1 MFRVLS
7 CGQTYRNWPRRLR
20 KVTVLVLVLF
30 PISGL
35 ADEYCDAINGLADY
49 GIIGESGFTS
59 GNNSTINGEDIQ
71 CPPEDSD
78 CNGNTPTP
86 SGQLETVDED
96 FPALEPA
103 TFPTTGGDNLTNPKN
118 LQSGSYGTISVAK
131 QGKSDPLA
139 TFSGGTYKITE
150 LDLSGNDSTVI
161 LGAGDYFIDTLTMDN
176 KSRIETTGGAVRLFI
191 GTSMTSG
198 NQTFLNADGA
208 VSDFIVNLYPG
219 ASFKLGNGEKGKSDI
234 NFNGI
239 LYAPYP
245 DTTIDFGN
253 NNDIT
258 GAILSAG
265 TVNVGNNTNFDYS
278 EDVQNEVRDS
288 FGCEEVTEPDHIRI
302 SHDGQTSACAPQ
314 AILVQACADA
324 DCSVFFDGAINGTVQ
339 AGENQVDWSLAEN
352 SDSTSVSL
360 FIPFDGDQAGDSQ
373 TLSFT
378 TPDSTPLICSNTSSG
393 ETNVGSACDVTATRA
408 GFDFDIPDFVS
419 ATAQTDIVVAAT
431 RLDESQECTPLFA
444 NVDRTLGLSQTY
456 LDPGSGGQ
464 SLLINGDSI
473 PSGLE
478 LTFDGNGR
486 TTIPSVNYLD
496 AGRMALALRYE
507 GSEENDDAGTV
518 VIGSDNFIV
527 RPASF
532 GFTNTLCAGS
542 NSVTP
547 APGEPGGLNAFCR
560 AGEDFSLT
568 VQALNAVG
576 DVTPNFGREASPE
589 SATLSHSLTLPS
601 GGNSGTLSVLTAL
614 NFGTS
619 DGSPAGVAQVD
630 SLRWNEVGVITIDA
644 FTANYLGGI
653 GSVNGSSNP
662 IGRFVPAF
670 FSAVPSEPELLPY
683 CGNFSYQ
690 GQPMDFDLPPQVILE
705 ARNLAGGITGNY
717 RNDFF
722 RFLTPSIGSLSYT
735 ADTAPTGMAIAPET
749 PRGSLNLIADIDTA
763 TAGYDGHSLTL
774 SGEQLAFSRNATP
787 PSGSPFTSTVS
798 LSISPAALTDADGVC
813 VRDNAADT
821 DCNAALFDGM
831 PAPEQR
837 YGRLVLDNVYGP
849 ENINLPIPVRTEYWD
864 GSAYVTNAAD
874 SCTIV
879 NNAIAIT
886 ADPNN
891 LTPSAGGSGGDLA
904 NGQLP
909 VNELYWEPAGSVG
922 NVRYQYTNTPSW
934 LQFDW
939 DSSGTPRAP
948 DAVVSFGQYRG
959 HDRIISWEE
968 L

>member
-1 MFRVLS
+1 MLALLPVS
-7 CGQTYRNWPRRLR
+7 
-20 KVTVLVLVLF
+20 
-30 PISGL
+30 IL

-71 CPPEDSD
+71 CPPDDND
-78 CNGNTPTP
+78 CTGNTPTP

-103 TFPTTGGDNLTNPKN
+103 TFPTTGGQNLTNPKN
-118 LQSGSYGTISVAK
+118 LQSGSYGTISVAS

-161 LGAGDYFIDTLTMDN
+161 LSAGDYFIDTLTMDN
-176 KSRIETTGGAVRLFI
+176 KSRIETTGGTVRLFI

-265 TVNVGNNTNFDYS
+265 TVNVGNNTSFDYS
-278 EDVQNEVRDS
+278 EDVQNEVRNS
-288 FGCEEVTEPDHIRI
+288 FGCEEVTEPDHVRI

-314 AILVQACADA
+314 ALLVQACADA
-324 DCSVFFDGAINGTVQ
+324 DCSVFFNGAINGTVQ

-352 SDSTSVSL
+352 SDSTSVNL

-378 TPDSTPLICSNTSSG
+378 TPDPTPLICSNTSSG
-393 ETNVGSACDVTATRA
+393 ETNIGSACEVTVTRA
-408 GFDFDIPDFVS
+408 GFAFDIPDFVS
-419 ATAQTDIVVAAT
+419 ATAQTNVVIAAT
-431 RLDESQECTPLFA
+431 RLDENQECTPLFA
-444 NVDRTLGLSQTY
+444 NKDRTLALSQTY
-456 LDPGSGGQ
+456 LDPGVGSQ
-464 SLLINGDSI
+464 SLQIDGSII
-473 PSGLE
+473 PSEMALN
-478 LTFDGNGR
+478 FDNNGR
-486 TTIPSVNYLD
+486 ATIASVNYLD

-507 GSEENDDAGTV
+507 GSEKNGDAGTV
-518 VIGSDNFIV
+518 VIGSDNFAV
-527 RPASF
+527 RPDRF
-532 GFTNTLCAGS
+532 EFTDILCSSGS
-542 NSVTP
+542 TVTM
-547 APGEPGGLNAFCR
+547 APGEPGGLSAFCR

-568 VQALNAVG
+568 VQAVNAAG
-576 DVTPNFGREASPE
+576 NVTPNFGREASPE
-589 SATLSHSLTLPS
+589 SATLSHTLTLPS
-601 GGNSGTLSVLTAL
+601 GGNSGALAVPNVLT
-614 NFGTS
+614 FGTS
-619 DGSPAGVAQVD
+619 DGSPPGIAQVNG
-630 SLRWNEVGVITIDA
+630 LRWNEVGVLTIEADN
-644 FTANYLGGI
+644 ANYLSSVGA
-653 GSVNGSSNP
+653 VNGTSSP

-670 FSAVPSEPELLPY
+670 FTAAPSEPELLPY
-683 CGNFSYQ
+683 CGSFSYQ
-690 GQPMDFDLPPQVILE
+690 GQPMDFDLPPQVILQ
-705 ARNLAGGITGNY
+705 ARNLTGGATANY
-717 RNDFF
+717 RNEFF
-722 RFLTPSIGSLSYT
+722 RYVSPSLGSLTYT
-735 ADTAPTGMAIAPET
+735 ADTAPASIAITPET
-749 PRGSLNLIADIDTA
+749 PRGSLDLVADIDTT
-763 TAGYDGHSLTL
+763 TAGYDGHALTL
-774 SGEQLAFSRNATP
+774 NGEQLAFSRDATP

-798 LSISPAALTDADGVC
+798 LSISATALTDADGVC
-813 VRDNAADT
+813 VRDNATDT
-821 DCNAALFDGM
+821 DCNTALFDTM
-831 PAPEQR
+831 PAPQQR

-864 GSAYVTNAAD
+864 GNAFVTNAAD
-874 SCTIV
+874 SCTFVGTTID
-879 NNAIAIT
+879 IT
-886 ADPNN
+886 ADPDN
-891 LTPSAGGSGGDLA
+891 LNPSTGGSGGGLA
-904 NGQLP
+904 NGLLSA
-909 VNELYWEPAGSVG
+909 NDLYWEPAGAVG
-922 NVRYQYTNTPSW
+922 NVRYRYTNTPTW

-939 DSSGTPRAP
+939 DASGTPRAP
-948 DAVVSFGQYRG
+948 DAVVSFGRYRG